1 MESGMNK
8 WAAAKEGSKEI
19 YFAVI
24 STSITLA
31 VVFLPIIFLEG
42 FVGRLFREFGVV
54 VAGAVL
60 ISALVSLTLT
70 PVLNIKL
77 TPKSG
82 VKHGWFYNVTEP
94 FFKGMENGYR
104 WLLAGFMKVRWVA
117 FILIAGSVGLIFWLG
132 NTLQSELAPMEDRS
146 QFRLSVTAP
155 EGTSYDA
162 MAKTMDRIQNFMI
175 DSIPE
180 QEVVIAFT
188 APGFTG
194 SGSVNTGF
202 VRVKLV
208 DPHLR
213 TRTQGDIANYVQKSM
228 AKFPEVRAFPSQEQT
243 IQVNRRAGQP
253 VQFVI
258 QNNNFYKITQALPKL
273 LEAAKENPVLI
284 GVDADLKFNKPEVRI
299 YVNRLKASELGVR
312 VADVSETMQMALS
325 NRRMGYFIKNGKQY
339 SVIGQV
345 ERSARDNPDD
355 LKYYYVK
362 NNRGQLVSLDNLVDM
377 SEETTPPSIYHFNR
391 YKSATITASP
401 AEGYTLGDGIKAM
414 QAVADSVLDE
424 TFETTLSGP
433 SRDYAESQGST
444 NFALLMALILIFLVL
459 AAQFESFIDPFII
472 MVTVPL
478 ALGGALLSL
487 YVFDQTINIFSQIG
501 MIMLIGLVT
510 KNGILIVEF
519 ANQKQEKGETRTR
532 AAIESAVSR
541 LRPIL
546 MTSLTMALGALP
558 LAVSLGAA
566 STSRSPLGI
575 VIVGGILFSLL
586 LTLFVVPAVYSYLS
600 SKHKKA
606 PLELM
611 DQLEPV
617 NFKAL
622 PVEQN

>member
-1 MESGMNK
+1 
-8 WAAAKEGSKEI
+8 
-19 YFAVI
+19 
-24 STSITLA
+24 
-31 VVFLPIIFLEG
+31 
-42 FVGRLFREFGVV
+42 
-54 VAGAVL
+54 
-60 ISALVSLTLT
+60 
-70 PVLNIKL
+70 
-77 TPKSG
+77 
-82 VKHGWFYNVTEP
+82 
-94 FFKGMENGYR
+94 
-104 WLLAGFMKVRWVA
+104 
-117 FILIAGSVGLIFWLG
+117 
-132 NTLQSELAPMEDRS
+132 
-146 QFRLSVTAP
+146 
-155 EGTSYDA
+155 
-162 MAKTMDRIQNFMI
+162 
-175 DSIPE
+175 
-180 QEVVIAFT
+180 
-188 APGFTG
+188 
-194 SGSVNTGF
+194 
-202 VRVKLV
+202 
-208 DPHLR
+208 
-213 TRTQGDIANYVQKSM
+213 
-228 AKFPEVRAFPSQEQT
+228 
-243 IQVNRRAGQP
+243 
-253 VQFVI
+253 
-258 QNNNFYKITQALPKL
+258 L

-586 LTLFVVPAVYSYLS
+586 LTLFVVECIRPSYFD
-600 SKHKKA
+600 
-606 PLELM
+606 PLFLW
-611 DQLEPV
+611 PGTCV
-617 NFKAL
+617 
-622 PVEQN
+622 